1 MFYNITSY
9 VLLFK
14 CGSCVCVCVCVH
26 VYAALSQRQSVP
38 LWTERCLKAMRLCTD
53 TATYFSTSPPL
64 SSSHL
69 TLVLVIHL
77 VFEPPPPLLL
87 HCTSQRG
94 GLVCRLVFLERMW
107 QSPCQSEESK
117 LYFGIF
123 VPSRLIYVLPL
134 KLRYFQEK
142 LEHIQFS
149 KMPRGDDSLLPKH
162 VLYNDT
168 AVLSEW
174 PTPPYICRSPTQW
187 SVYKHTWPL
196 WCCPASPGHGPGLAS
211 LQQLFW
217 LMVLRGT
224 VTRSDILRH

>member
-1 MFYNITSY
+1 MFQY
-9 VLLFK
+9 VTAWL
-14 CGSCVCVCVCVH
+14 VCLCVCVH
-26 VYAALSQRQSVP
+26 VYAALSQHQSVP
-38 LWTERCLKAMRLCTD
+38 LWTERCLKAVRLCTD

-77 VFEPPPPLLL
+77 VFEPPPPPLLL

-94 GLVCRLVFLERMW
+94 GLVWRLVFLERMW

-117 LYFGIF
+117 LYFGIY
-123 VPSRLIYVLPL
+123 VPSRLSNGQIYVLPL
-134 KLRYFQEK
+134 KLRHFQEK
-142 LEHIQFS
+142 LERIQFR
-149 KMPRGDDSLLPKH
+149 KMPQGDESLSPKH
-162 VLYNDT
+162 VLHNDT

-174 PTPPYICRSPTQW
+174 PTPPYICQSPTQW

-217 LMVLRGT
+217 SMLLLGT
-224 VTRSDILRH
+224 VTCSDIPRN